1 MRLIFLGSPGVG
13 KGTQAAR
20 ISLRKKISHIS
31 SGDLLRVTVDAKTE
45 TGLKAIEYI
54 EKGLLVPDELVVKVV
69 VGKINSAECEK
80 GFILDGF
87 PRNLS
92 QAKILDNTL
101 NEVEKKIDRVF
112 YFTASE
118 EIIIKRIAGRRIC
131 KSCGAQYHEMFS
143 PPVNDN
149 VCDKCGSKLY
159 QRKDDYPETISMRLK
174 VYREQ
179 TEKLIDYYK
188 SKGELIEI
196 NCNGEEAE
204 IEQNILEGLHSMSK
218 EERKMEQGV

>member
-1 MRLIFLGSPGVG
+1 MRLIFLGPPGVG

-45 TGLKAIEYI
+45 TGLKAKEYI
-54 EKGLLVPDELVVKVV
+54 EKGLLVPDELVVKIV

-92 QAKILDNTL
+92 QAKILDTTL
-101 NEVEKKIDRVF
+101 NEVGKKIDKVF

-118 EIIIKRIAGRRIC
+118 EVLIKRIAGRRIC
-131 KSCGAQYHEMFS
+131 KSCGSHYHEMFS
-143 PPVNDN
+143 PPLNDN
-149 VCDKCGSKLY
+149 ECDKCGTKLY
-159 QRKDDYPETISMRLK
+159 QRKDDYPETIKVRLN

-179 TEKLIDYYK
+179 TEKLIDYYIK
-188 SKGELIEI
+188 KDMLTEV
-196 NCNGEEAE
+196 NCNGSKSE
-204 IEQNILEGLHSMSK
+204 IQQNILDGLHSMSK
-218 EERKMEQGV
+218 EEREME